1 MDFPAFIFHLLSE
14 DYFFFNDDDIAWD
27 GKHHQIVGI
36 QVNAL
41 KAPELQSALEAGLA
55 GFDSL
60 EELAN
65 YLIAFMSHAE
75 QDEGLIVP
83 RNRIAQGVRK
93 GIREGDLTGI
103 TLMNLAACAQALVVD
118 SAEDNVYRV
127 MFDTRLPMG
136 IPQFFTLVARLIWD
150 VRDAVASLAGVPFTV
165 VFMGARNFDADAV
178 FGNVN
183 KNVVGA
189 QSNPETMTVASRP
202 AVDLDA
208 VE

>member
-14 DYFFFNDDDIAWD
+14 DYYFFNDDDIAWD

-41 KAPELQSALEAGLA
+41 KVPELQSALEAGLA

-65 YLIAFMSHAE
+65 FLIAFMSHAE

-83 RNRIAQGVRK
+83 RKRIAQGIRK

-118 SAEDNVYRV
+118 SAEDNAYRV
-127 MFDTRLPMG
+127 MFDTRLSMG

-150 VRDAVASLAGVPFTV
+150 VRDAVTSLAGVPFTV

-183 KNVVGA
+183 KSVAGA
-189 QSNPETMTVASRP
+189 QSNPEAMTVSSRP
-202 AVDLDA
+202 EVDLDIT
-208 VE
+208 E